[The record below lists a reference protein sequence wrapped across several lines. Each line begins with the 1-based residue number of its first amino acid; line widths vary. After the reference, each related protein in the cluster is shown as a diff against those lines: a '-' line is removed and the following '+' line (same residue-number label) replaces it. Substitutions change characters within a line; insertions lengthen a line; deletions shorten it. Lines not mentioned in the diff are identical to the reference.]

1 MNAVVCPRLTVAD
14 YLAGERD
21 IEVRHEY
28 ENGFVRAMTGASRA
42 HNSIAMN
49 VAAALL
55 ARLRG
60 SPCRVH
66 VSDVKVH
73 VDLADDQR
81 FYYPDVLVDCGS
93 GGDAYVASAPK
104 LVVEVLSA
112 STERRDRAEKA
123 QGYRRLPTL
132 AEYVLIAQDV
142 RRVEVY
148 RRADGWEFERT
159 IDSDSAPVRF
169 KSLDLELT
177 LDAIYEGLEL
187 PADPGDALRSAH
199 GSTNPDG

>member
-21 IEVRHEY
+21 AELRHEY
-28 ENGFVRAMTGASRA
+28 ENGFVRAMTGTSRA

-49 VAAALL
+49 VAAVLHSH
-55 ARLRG
+55 LRG

-148 RRADGWEFERT
+148 RRSEGWEFERT
-159 IDSDSAPVRF
+159 IDSAATPVRF
-169 KSLDLELT
+169 ESLGLELT

-187 PADPGDALRSAH
+187 PADPGDSPKPAH
-199 GSTNPDG
+199 GSPDSAG